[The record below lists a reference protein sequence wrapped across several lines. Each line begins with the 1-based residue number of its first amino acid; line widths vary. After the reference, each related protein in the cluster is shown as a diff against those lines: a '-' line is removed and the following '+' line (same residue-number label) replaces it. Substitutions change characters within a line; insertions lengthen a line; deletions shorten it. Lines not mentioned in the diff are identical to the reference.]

1 MLDIEKIFKLREEL
15 RKKKGWVY
23 DMTRLKDQTL
33 NLVGELG
40 EVTDIYKK
48 KGIKKIETDPVIR
61 KHFTEEM
68 VDVMFY
74 YFNML
79 MCAGISPE
87 EFEKEFLEKHQE
99 VMNRDFKAKWEKE

>member
-1 MLDIEKIFKLREEL
+1 MLDIETIFKSREEL
-15 RKKKGWVY
+15 RKKNNWVY
-23 DMTRLKDQTL
+23 DITQLKDQTL

-48 KGIKKIETDPVIR
+48 KGVDKIQSNPEIR

-79 MCAGISPE
+79 MCAGISAE
-87 EFEKEFLEKHQE
+87 EFEKEFMEKHQE